1 MAEERPV
8 DLDDASGRGD
18 DAGSRDVPDRGVPDE
33 DRAVGGLGVA
43 TRTVGVLDPE
53 VDAHVHSGF
62 SAGHD
67 SIGAI
72 VCAAQLAGLR
82 QVTFGDQVD
91 AQAAWLP
98 AYREAVLRAQR
109 RTDLE
114 LRISAEVEVVRP
126 DGWLA
131 FPADLGGLDAVTV
144 AVSRLPL
151 GGRLAEAA
159 EARAMLAAGR
169 LRPADVIEM
178 VVSATVLGVER
189 ASRYAPTQLAR
200 PLGLLA
206 ELGVDEDEVP
216 EPLLRECVEGCR
228 VTNTTVEVSEAWRRP
243 SLRFARMCATAGV
256 TLAAASDARYAN
268 EVGRWRYVHQL
279 SLAVGGKSPQLSS

>member
-1 MAEERPV
+1 MVAHREGFASFRDATMSHPSRTSPRAPALSMVRARQRWVSCRRRRQAGGGGMAEERPV

-131 FPADLGGLDAVTV
+131 FPADLGGLEGVTV
-144 AVSRLPL
+144 AVPRLPR
-151 GGRLAEAA
+151 GGRLVEAA

-178 VVSATVLGVER
+178 VVSATV
-189 ASRYAPTQLAR
+189 
-200 PLGLLA
+200 
-206 ELGVDEDEVP
+206 
-216 EPLLRECVEGCR
+216 
-228 VTNTTVEVSEAWRRP
+228 
-243 SLRFARMCATAGV
+243 
-256 TLAAASDARYAN
+256 
-268 EVGRWRYVHQL
+268 
-279 SLAVGGKSPQLSS
+279 

>member
-1 MAEERPV
+1 M
-8 DLDDASGRGD
+8 
-18 DAGSRDVPDRGVPDE
+18 
-33 DRAVGGLGVA
+33 
-43 TRTVGVLDPE
+43 
-53 VDAHVHSGF
+53 DAHVHSGF

-82 QVTFGDQVD
+82 QVTFADQVD
-91 AQAAWLP
+91 PDASWLP
-98 AYREAVLRAQR
+98 AYREAILRAQR

-114 LRISAEVEVVRP
+114 LRISAEVEVIRP

-144 AVSRLPL
+144 AVSRLPVA
-151 GGRLAEAA
+151 GRLIEAA
-159 EARAMLAAGR
+159 EVRALLAAGR
-169 LRPADVIEM
+169 LRRVDVVEA
-178 VVSATVLGVER
+178 VVAATVRGVER

-206 ELGVDEDEVP
+206 ELGIEEAEVP

-228 VTNTTVEVSEAWRRP
+228 VTNTIVEVSEAWRRP
-243 SLRFARMCATAGV
+243 SVRLARMCVAAGV

-268 EVGRWRYVHQL
+268 QVGRWRYVRQL
-279 SLAVGGKSPQLSS
+279 SLAVGVELPELSS